1 MPCCCS
7 SHKCRSPRR
16 RITSPAAHP
25 FPDSN
30 AVVGDAAMAVARPS
44 AAIGRSLPGVVL
56 HRERA
61 AKMSIPAK
69 QDEVEE
75 LCRRAL
81 QEYRQEGLRERL
93 SEKWPYDRTVK
104 DRISYDY
111 PPTFQPGYVGPHYFA
126 SRRRDSS

>member
-1 MPCCCS
+1 VLLLLPQVQES
-7 SHKCRSPRR
+7 A
-16 RITSPAAHP
+16 PAYYQPGSAPVSRFQCGSRGRGHGGGQ
-25 FPDSN
+25 
-30 AVVGDAAMAVARPS
+30 AVCGDRPEPAR
-44 AAIGRSLPGVVL
+44 GVL